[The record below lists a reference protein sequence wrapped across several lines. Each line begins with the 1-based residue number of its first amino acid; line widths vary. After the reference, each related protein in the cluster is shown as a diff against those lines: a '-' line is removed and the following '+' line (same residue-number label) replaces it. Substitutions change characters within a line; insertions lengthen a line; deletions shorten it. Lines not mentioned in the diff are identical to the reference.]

1 MDYECTMRAQ
11 MEVQIGNI
19 PKNLKEYKQEL
30 CYLIKES
37 GQRMEHV
44 TSSLCAPVASLGKN
58 SNEEIMSL
66 RNMELRSPGGPSK
79 KIR

>member
-1 MDYECTMRAQ
+1 MK
-11 MEVQIGNI
+11 VQIGNI
-19 PKNLKEYKQEL
+19 PKKLKEYKQDL

-44 TSSLCAPVASLGKN
+44 TSSLCAMLASLGKK

-66 RNMELRSPGGPSK
+66 CNVGLGSLGGPF
-79 KIR
+79 KINR